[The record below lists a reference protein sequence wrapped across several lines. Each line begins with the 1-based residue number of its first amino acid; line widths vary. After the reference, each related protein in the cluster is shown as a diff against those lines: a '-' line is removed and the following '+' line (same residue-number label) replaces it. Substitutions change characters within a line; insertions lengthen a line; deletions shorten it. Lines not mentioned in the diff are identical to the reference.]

1 MWINLTIILIT
12 IILGQYFIQ
21 REKVVYTKTKK
32 GIRLKYIRTDRKLYI
47 ILISIILILQ
57 SGLRN
62 WAVGSDTYSYYE
74 AFESVKHSSWSELIQ
89 KFVDV
94 YQLGEGKDPG
104 YDFFQKIV
112 QFLITDYQLYLIL
125 IAIMFF
131 SAFGYFIYN
140 NTTKVADAVLAFV
153 FYSVLFYGFFSIT
166 GHRQTI
172 ATAVA
177 LFCFELIKKRKLLPF
192 LILLLVAATIHKS
205 VLIFIPL
212 YFVVKLKNIKL
223 YYGFVLFL
231 FPILFVFRVPL
242 SNFFAMLSGYDKDF
256 GLFDGAG
263 TPVFTALMILIGI
276 FVFMRYKEVLLMKP
290 DSKLYYIAFALALF
304 FVPLTWVNPSAMR
317 VVQYFSIFMV
327 VLIPVVV
334 RSFALNS
341 VKWERAVYYLILAA
355 LITVFIQ
362 SGGIEYKFFWQ
373 EMQLGTNYR

>member
-32 GIRLKYIRTDRKLYI
+32 GIRIKQIKTDRKLFI
-47 ILISIILILQ
+47 VLISIILILQ

-62 WAVGSDTYSYYE
+62 WAVGSDTYAYYE
-74 AFESVKHSSWSELIQ
+74 AFERVKYSSWSELLQ

-104 YDFFQKIV
+104 YDLLQKIL
-112 QFLITDYQLYLIL
+112 QFVINDYQLYLIL
-125 IAIMFF
+125 IAIIFF
-131 SAFGYFIYN
+131 SAFGYFIYK
-140 NTTKVADAVLAFV
+140 NTSRVSDAILAFV
-153 FYSVLFYGFFSIT
+153 FYSVLFYAFFSIT

-212 YFVVKLKNIKL
+212 YFVAKLKNVKL
-223 YYGFVLFL
+223 YYGFILFF
-231 FPILFVFRVPL
+231 FPLLFVFRVPV
-242 SNFFAMLSGYDKDF
+242 SNFFKVIGGYAEDF
-256 GLFDGAG
+256 GINSQAG
-263 TPVFTALMILIGI
+263 TPVFTALMILIAV
-276 FVFMRYKEVLLMKP
+276 FVFMRYKEVLLIKTEA
-290 DSKLYYIAFALALF
+290 KLYYIAFALALF

-334 RSFALNS
+334 RSFTLNS

-355 LITVFIQ
+355 LIIVFIQ

-373 EMQLGTNYR
+373 EMRLGDNY